1 VGSQEPTTIQA
12 TDEAIDGA
20 PFAAPVPGRARRRSE
35 ALAGLSR
42 DHHHALA
49 RALELKR
56 SEESDAMGAWE
67 RFVAFWEEEGNAHFA
82 EEEDVLLPAYA
93 EVADPVQPVVVRT
106 LLEHLLIRAKIAA
119 ISAQPVPSVSELNQ
133 LGTWLELHVRLEER
147 ALFPLIEDALPEE
160 ALRELAKSLRS
171 GETH

>member
-1 VGSQEPTTIQA
+1 MGRTGPVG
-12 TDEAIDGA
+12 AIGGE

-35 ALAGLSR
+35 ALAELSR
-42 DHHHALA
+42 EHHHTLA

-56 SEESDAMGAWE
+56 AQGPAAAGVWE
-67 RFVAFWEEEGNAHFA
+67 RFAAFWEEEGRAHFA

-93 EVADPVQPVVVRT
+93 GVADPAHPVVVRT

-119 ISAQPVPSVSELNQ
+119 ISAQDVPSVSELNL
-133 LGTWLELHVRLEER
+133 LGAWLELHVRLEER

-160 ALRELAKSLRS
+160 ALRELAAALAAK
-171 GETH
+171 